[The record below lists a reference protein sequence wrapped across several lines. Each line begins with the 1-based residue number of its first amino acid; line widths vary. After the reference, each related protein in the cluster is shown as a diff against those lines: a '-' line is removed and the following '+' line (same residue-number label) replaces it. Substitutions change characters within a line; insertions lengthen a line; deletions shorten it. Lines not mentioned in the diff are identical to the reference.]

1 MHMTYATRLPNLAL
15 LHTLQS
21 VNKFLPTHMTRP
33 ISQTPTQELPS
44 EPFLSWEG
52 KLRYQ

>member
-1 MHMTYATRLPNLAL
+1 MHMTYVTRLPNLAL
-15 LHTLQS
+15 LHILQS

-44 EPFLSWEG
+44 ELPLSWEG